1 MSNVGVASSRVS
13 LKKRLIKRPKLDL
26 TDSTKKRTKY
36 PNNILAL
43 SYLNSA
49 PWDETLMN
57 PYDPKPVTTMQ
68 ACDVFVDS
76 CPHNPETE
84 RALFTSKARRK
95 GAIIMEI
102 GPAMLTTEQVITAC
116 LPVAYRK
123 RRSDNTK
130 NKSRQRH
137 FYEFVCAGQCAN
149 DFLDAPENKGLMWV
163 DLVACQSPSI
173 FMQSASKSRKTEP
186 NCHFSVRERLNK
198 HGAIVMQL
206 VAAKKLN
213 QFDELLGDYVDS
225 TDSSGNS
232 SADDVQSDD
241 EDSSY

>member
-1 MSNVGVASSRVS
+1 MEGSRRAS
-13 LKKRLIKRPKLDL
+13 KKRLIKQLNMDL
-26 TDSTKKRTKY
+26 TDSSNKRTKY
-36 PNNILAL
+36 PNQLLAL
-43 SYLNSA
+43 SRLNNA

-57 PYDPKPVTTMQ
+57 PYDPKPVITMQ
-68 ACDVFVDS
+68 ENDVFVDC

-84 RALFTSKARRK
+84 RALFTSKPRRK

-102 GPAMLTTEQVITAC
+102 GPALLTTEQVITAC

-137 FYEFVCAGQCAN
+137 FYEFVCAGQCAQ
-149 DFLDAPENKGLMWV
+149 DYLDAPENKGLMWV

-173 FMQSASKSRKTEP
+173 FMQSASKSRKTEV
-186 NCHFSVRERLNK
+186 NCHFSIRDKPSK
-198 HGAIVMQL
+198 HGALVMQL

-213 QFDELLGDYVDS
+213 KFDELLGDYVDS
-225 TDSSGNS
+225 TNESSHNS
-232 SADDVQSDD
+232 SDD
-241 EDSSY
+241 EGDSSF